1 MAPTLFPY
9 PSTYAEL
16 LENSVKRKFDFL
28 EFPFHV
34 VRE

>member
-1 MAPTLFPY
+1 MGPGLSET
-9 PSTYAEL
+9 S
-16 LENSVKRKFDFL
+16 ENSVKRKFDFL